1 MSDPEYLVILYSKY
15 SPECQKILQVY
26 NPNLMGYFKL
36 VCIDSAII
44 RARLAKSKSI
54 QITTVPCV
62 LLVYPRNKV
71 EKFEGEG
78 VTDWILRQ
86 IAQNLPPSETL
97 IESSENPMYEPVD
110 SVTQSASSAS
120 IPSSANPS
128 SIPQKTSISMLDDD
142 EFVQEEKRPS
152 KSTAP
157 KSIVELAADMQ
168 AERPDLDA
176 EANRRKKGQFE
187 LPS

>member
-1 MSDPEYLVILYSKY
+1 MSDPEYMVILYSKY
-15 SPECQKILQVY
+15 SYHCKKILQVY
-26 NPNLMGYFKL
+26 NPELMNYFKL
-36 VCIDSAII
+36 VCIDSSVI
-44 RARLAKSKSI
+44 RSRLAKSKSI
-54 QITTVPCV
+54 QITTVPSV
-62 LLVYPRNKV
+62 LLVYPGNKV
-71 EKFEGEG
+71 ERFEGDG

-97 IESSENPMYEPVD
+97 LESSENPMYEPVD
-110 SVTQSASSAS
+110 SVA
-120 IPSSANPS
+120 PSSTNPS
-128 SIPQKTSISMLDDD
+128 SIPQKTSIDMLDDD

>member
-36 VCIDSAII
+36 VCIDSAMI
-44 RARLAKSKSI
+44 RARLSKSKSI

-110 SVTQSASSAS
+110 SVA
-120 IPSSANPS
+120 PSSTPS
-128 SIPQKTSISMLDDD
+128 QKTSISMLDDD
-142 EFVQEEKRPS
+142 EFVQEEKRPTPS
-152 KSTAP
+152 AP

-168 AERPDLDA
+168 AARPDLDA